1 MARKP
6 RILFP
11 GAFYHVIA
19 RGNGGQK
26 IFRDSQDYERY
37 LSYLRE
43 YRVRFGFLLYAYALM
58 PTHIHLLLEMN
69 ETPLSKLMQILQFRY
84 TRNFNIKHKNWGHLF
99 QGRYKAILCDKDSYF
114 LELSA
119 YIHLNP
125 VRGGLVKKPHQ
136 YPWSSYRFYVR
147 DEKEMFVDRDFLLAQ
162 FSNKKTIAKRAY
174 GRFVG
179 SRIFQ
184 GHRDDFYEL
193 TDQRF
198 LGTEEFVD
206 DIRRDLKER
215 PSFVYNISIQEL
227 INSVSIEL
235 NIARDLLYSN
245 TRNRRGALGR
255 AVVGYLGKELGAAL
269 LRRPINPLKTGS
281 YIYY

>member
-6 RILFP
+6 RIQYP

-19 RGNGGQK
+19 RGNGEQK

-37 LSYLRE
+37 LNFLME
-43 YRVRFGFLLYAYALM
+43 YKVRFGFLLYAYALM

-69 ETPLSKLMQILQFRY
+69 KTPLSKLMQVLQFRY
-84 TRNFNIKHKNWGHLF
+84 TRNFNIKYKKWGHLF

-147 DEKEMFVDRDFLLAQ
+147 IDSVSDAL
-162 FSNKKTIAKRAY
+162 
-174 GRFVG
+174 
-179 SRIFQ
+179 
-184 GHRDDFYEL
+184 
-193 TDQRF
+193 
-198 LGTEEFVD
+198 
-206 DIRRDLKER
+206 
-215 PSFVYNISIQEL
+215 NISK
-227 INSVSIEL
+227 
-235 NIARDLLYSN
+235 DLFYSS
-245 TRNRRGALGR
+245 TRNRPGALGR
-255 AVVGYLGKELGAAL
+255 AVGIFGKGISRYSIQSDCRAL
-269 LRRPINPLKTGS
+269 QP
-281 YIYY
+281 